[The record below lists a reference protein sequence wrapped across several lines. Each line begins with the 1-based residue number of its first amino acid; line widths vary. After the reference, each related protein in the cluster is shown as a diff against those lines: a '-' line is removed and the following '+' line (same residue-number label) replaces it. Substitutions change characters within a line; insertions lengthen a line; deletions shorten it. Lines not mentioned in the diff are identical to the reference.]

1 LCYNRGREE
10 VLEGYRRREE
20 MIYKLYPI
28 RSSEIKNKI
37 EADSK
42 QAAVRYFTAI
52 MCLRKRDLL
61 KIYRVAR

>member
-1 LCYNRGREE
+1 
-10 VLEGYRRREE
+10 